1 MAKKIYN
8 WKRYWCRLG
17 STVNLG
23 FGGYLSDPEGEHGNI
38 LNPEV
43 NTLASYQ
50 EKSFL
55 ALLGEPGIG
64 KSHEFQLAFRN
75 AKAGAESRGHLVVDY
90 DLRECHS
97 AQDLIAQV
105 FDNADVDAWRQG
117 DHEYHVYLDS
127 LDEGLLEVRT
137 LNAVMAGQLKR
148 LGECASRLRLRIACR
163 TTDWGSQI
171 QAVAEEIWGS
181 DSVEVLELA
190 PLRLADVQLAAT
202 DEGVDPAKFTTEV
215 SRLQVEAFAMNPVTL
230 KLLLDEF
237 RASGAMPSS
246 KKELYHRGCR
256 HLASETS
263 PSRQEAGQCGRL
275 EPDQRVLLAARI
287 AFHLLFCGKSSVY
300 TGVENDKLDSALTLA
315 DLAGGKEEFRGND
328 LIVSE
333 DMIRET
339 VSTGLFS
346 ARGSDLFGFAHQ
358 TYAEFLAALYLT
370 QSSLS
375 REQRKSLLFH
385 PGDPRKVVPQ
395 LGEVAAWHSLE
406 SAEIQSSILQGDPQ
420 VLLRGDFA
428 LADDSVKASLVERLL
443 EGYRSE
449 ELDDSDWL
457 YRGFYQKLDHS
468 GLHRQLEPV
477 LLDRSLNRTTRRFAC
492 DVAEQCR
499 LQSLQQTLLRVTLD
513 ESDLHETRHHAAH
526 AFVAT
531 NPPAT
536 ELRRLLPLASGT
548 AGEDP
553 DGDLRGTALAALW
566 SASLIDAKSMFTE
579 FITEPKRDNY
589 GGDYSHFLH
598 TKLSEGLAQEDIP
611 IALQWA
617 QQHVHYCDKI
627 HVYHYVI
634 DAIIEVALEHLDL
647 HPVRVALAGFIH
659 AGLRPE
665 RRVPLQ
671 PSHFDE
677 VDADWRREIGTLVVN
692 QIADVQE
699 NWYDVHQTCALLF
712 RQVDIPWLI
721 SRISALSEE
730 SQKSDWAQVLF
741 QVYRQSDATHRDAI
755 IECST
760 REIAVSEAF
769 QGYFGAVE
777 INSPEAERMR
787 EGYQREQELKRRERA
802 LADRRQQGE
811 ANLSAGEVLEGFL
824 RRSEEGDLNAWW
836 QLTRLFSGTEQEKNR
851 DSLDNLT
858 TYLCWEAAE
867 TATRDRIVR
876 AAERYVNSWVAQPDR
891 WLSGEVDF
899 YPDLAGY
906 QALVLLDELNRGA
919 VDRLPQERWANL
931 SSVVFCHRTI
941 SHEGNASFQRQLRLV
956 AEVYDRAPESVI
968 QIILKLIDS
977 RNQINRG
984 WDVPFLDRL
993 RECWD
998 AKLMRAILTRAKRGY
1013 QSRTFLATS
1022 PHQNRHRLGK
1032 LSSGSRAAA
1041 VAPPMRRSGQG
1052 IIIPRYMRDK
1062 TAASDT
1068 LLRPKLMESVLS
1080 VLIGRGYSPALA
1092 FARQLVAD
1100 RSWHGELAR
1109 SAASALWFQAPDR
1122 AAKKLISVFHKDR
1135 NFLRSVMAKLVDGHR
1150 FSRIQP
1156 EGLQPSDIAD
1166 LYRLMVKEFPYHE
1179 DPQHDGA
1186 HNVSTREQV
1195 GRFRDGFLEQ
1205 LRNTG
1210 TAEACYELA
1219 ELVND
1224 FPELTFLRWNLRS
1237 ARRVHLQSSWSP
1249 QTCDGLRELLRRSQN
1264 RLVRTDRELQHV
1276 VLESLERL
1284 QERLSGKTPAIRDV
1298 WDYQRKTKTWMPIDE
1313 NDFTDYIARHLKQD
1327 LESSGIIA
1335 LREVEIRRAHK
1346 SKGERTD
1353 LYIVAV
1359 VGDRDRESVVLQVV
1373 VEVKGCW
1380 HEDVFTAM
1388 QDQLHD
1394 RYMCNARFARGI
1406 YIVGWFLCK
1415 EWCDSDSRKG
1425 KTRKWAVAEVRQLF
1439 QQQAEALST
1448 DDESVSSFVFDLPV
1462 DGILVAPGAP
1472 RLPDPD
1478 PPRS

>member
-23 FGGYLSDPEGEHGNI
+23 FGGYLSDPEGEYGNT

-43 NTLASYQ
+43 KALSSFQ
-50 EKSFL
+50 GKSFL

-64 KSHEFQLAFRN
+64 KSHEFQLALCS
-75 AKAGAESRGHLVVDY
+75 AKAHAESEGHLVVDY
-90 DLRECHS
+90 DLCECDS
-97 AQDLIAQV
+97 AQALIAQV

-148 LGECASRLRLRIACR
+148 LGECASRVRLRIACR

-171 QAVAEEIWGS
+171 QTVAEEIWDS
-181 DSVEVLELA
+181 DLVEILELA
-190 PLRLADVQLAAT
+190 PLRLADVRLAAT

-237 RASGAMPSS
+237 RATGVMPSS

-256 HLASETS
+256 WLASETS
-263 PSRQEAGQCGRL
+263 SSRQEAGQRGRL

-287 AFHLLFCGKSSVY
+287 AFYLLFCGKSAVY
-300 TGVENDKLDSALTLA
+300 TGVENDKLESALTFA
-315 DLAGGKEEFRGND
+315 DLAGGKEDFRDND

-339 VSTGLFS
+339 VSTALFS
-346 ARGSDLFGFAHQ
+346 ARGTDLFGFAHQ
-358 TYAEFLAALYLT
+358 TYAEFLAAQYLA

-375 REQRKSLLFH
+375 IEQRKSLLFH
-385 PGDPRKVVPQ
+385 PADPRKVVPQ

-406 SAEIQSSILQGDPQ
+406 SPEIRSSILQGDPQ

-428 LADDSVKASLVERLL
+428 LADDAVKASLVERLL
-443 EGYRSE
+443 AGYHSE
-449 ELDDSDWL
+449 EVDNSDWG
-457 YRGFYQKLDHS
+457 YRGFYQKLDHP
-468 GLHRQLEPV
+468 GLHQQIEPV
-477 LLDRSLNRTTRRFAC
+477 LLDCSLKMTIRRFAC

-499 LQSLQQTLLRVTLD
+499 LQTLQQTLLRVTLD
-513 ESDLHETRHHAAH
+513 ESDIHEIRHHAAH

-531 NPPAT
+531 KPLAT
-536 ELRRLLPLASGT
+536 ELRRLLPLARGN

-553 DGDLRGTALAALW
+553 DDDLRGVALAALW
-566 SASLIDAKSMFTE
+566 SASLINAKSMFTE

-598 TKLSEGLAQEDIP
+598 TQLSEGLAKEDIP
-611 IALQWA
+611 IALQWS
-617 QQHVHYCDKI
+617 QQHVRFCDKI

-634 DAIIEVALEHLDL
+634 EAITKVALDHLDL
-647 HPVRVALAGFIH
+647 KPVRTALAGFIH

-665 RRVPLQ
+665 RRVPFQ
-671 PSHFDE
+671 SSHFDE
-677 VDADWRREIGTLVVN
+677 VDANWRREIGTLVIN

-699 NWYDVHQTCALLF
+699 NWYDVHLACALLF
-712 RQVDIPWLI
+712 RQVDTPWLI
-721 SRISALSEE
+721 SRITELGEE

-741 QVYRQSDATHRDAI
+741 QVYRQSDETHRDAI
-755 IECST
+755 IKCSID
-760 REIAVSEAF
+760 EMAVSDAF
-769 QGYFGAVE
+769 QGYFRAVE
-777 INSPEAERMR
+777 IDSPEAEQMR
-787 EGYQREQELKRRERA
+787 ERYQREEEFNRRERA
-802 LADRRQQGE
+802 LADRRRQHE
-811 ANLSAGEVLEGFL
+811 ANQFAVEVLEDYL
-824 RRSEEGDLNAWW
+824 RRSEEGDLDAWW
-836 QLTRLFSGTEQEKNR
+836 QLTRQFAGAEEEDR
-851 DSLDNLT
+851 ESLDDLT
-858 TYLCWEAAE
+858 TYPCWHA
-867 TATRDRIVR
+867 TDGATRDRIVG
-876 AAERYVNSWVAQPDR
+876 AAERYINSWVAQPDR

-906 QALVLLDELNRGA
+906 QALVLLDELNRSAIDG
-919 VDRLPQERWANL
+919 LPQERWANL
-931 SSVVFCHRTI
+931 SSVVFCYSTI
-941 SHEGNASFQRQLRLV
+941 SREGNASLQRQLRLV
-956 AEVYDRAPESVI
+956 AEVYRQAPESVI
-968 QIILKLIDS
+968 QMVLNLIES
-977 RNQINRG
+977 RNRSNRG
-984 WDVPFLDRL
+984 WDVPFLNRL
-993 RECWD
+993 RDCWD
-998 AKLMRAILTRAKRGY
+998 TNLMRAIFARAKESYR
-1013 QSRTFLATS
+1013 SRPFPTTP

-1032 LSSGSRAAA
+1032 PSSKSRDAA
-1041 VAPPMRRSGQG
+1041 VVLPIRRFDQRL
-1052 IIIPRYMRDK
+1052 IIPHYLGDK
-1062 TAASDT
+1062 TAAADRR
-1068 LLRPKLMESVLS
+1068 LRPKLMETVLS
-1080 VLIGRGYSPALA
+1080 ILIGRDYSPAMA

-1109 SAASALWFQAPDR
+1109 NAASALWFQAPDR
-1122 AAKKLISVFHKDR
+1122 GAKKLISVFRKDR
-1135 NFLRSVMAKLVDGHR
+1135 DFLRSVMAKLVDGHG
-1150 FSRIQP
+1150 FSRTQP
-1156 EGLQPSDIAD
+1156 EGLQPSEVAD

-1186 HNVSTREQV
+1186 HTVTTREQV

-1205 LRNTG
+1205 LRQAG
-1210 TAEACYELA
+1210 TAEACNELA
-1219 ELVND
+1219 KLVND
-1224 FPELTFLRWNLRS
+1224 FPEPTFLRWNMRS

-1264 RLVRTDRELQHV
+1264 RLVRTDLELQQV

-1298 WDYQRKTKTWMPIDE
+1298 WDYQRKSKTWMPIDE

-1327 LESSGIIA
+1327 LESLGIIS
-1335 LREVEIRRAHK
+1335 LREVEIRRGHK

-1359 VGDRDRESVVLQVV
+1359 VGDRDREPVVLQVV

-1380 HEDVFTAM
+1380 HEDVFAAM

-1394 RYMCNARFARGI
+1394 RYMKNARFAHGI
-1406 YIVGWFLCK
+1406 YIVAWFLCN
-1415 EWCDSDSRKG
+1415 EWPESDSRKG
-1425 KTRKWAVAEVRQLF
+1425 KTRKRTVAEVRQLL
-1439 QQQAEALST
+1439 QGQAQSLST
-1448 DDESVSSFVFDLPV
+1448 DDESITSFVFDLPV
-1462 DGILVAPGAP
+1462 DGILC
-1472 RLPDPD
+1472 
-1478 PPRS
+1478 SE